1 MNKMKN
7 LLIVESPTKARTIG
21 KYLGNNFKVIATI
34 GHIRDLPKNKMAVD
48 MKNDFEV
55 EYEID
60 SKKKKVVEELI
71 KASKEAD
78 SILLASDPDR
88 EGEAISWHVKWILE
102 NSQSLKSKKQVSNK
116 KLVNKKNNTK
126 TNDIAKKISRI
137 TFHEITKEAV
147 EEALKEARDV
157 DMDLVN
163 AQQAR
168 RVLDRVVGYSLSPI
182 LWRKVRRGL
191 SGGRV
196 QSVAVRLIC
205 ERENEI
211 AEFRAEKY
219 FSVGADFV
227 RGEKFSANL
236 VKVEG
241 KNVNFLTKVKLFDGE
256 YTYSQSIFKQKDQLD
271 KFINSL
277 DKEFLVQNIVGKE
290 TTRSPLPA
298 FTTSKLQQAAAR
310 KMGWSGKQT
319 MSVAQKLYEKGLIT
333 YHRTDSVYL
342 SQKAIDEFRKYI
354 VKEYGPNYVS
364 EKVRVYKNNSK
375 NAQEAHEAIRPTKV
389 SVKNIDGADSREVK
403 LYELIW
409 KRAVATQGSSAKIE
423 NTTIDFVNKNSI
435 FQSKGVRML
444 FDGFLKINGEKHEDQ
459 VLPLL
464 EIGEKINTKKIWSLE
479 NRTNPMPRYS
489 DASLVSSLEKQG
501 IGRPSTYAP
510 IISTIIMRQY
520 VERDEGRFKPTVLG
534 VATNEFLV
542 KNFENI
548 LSLPFTAEMEKDLD
562 EIALGKWNW
571 KKMMKN
577 FWEKFEKDI
586 KVADKDGER
595 VKVETEK
602 LGEKCPECKEGDLV
616 IRLGKFGKFV
626 SCSRFPDCKY
636 TKQFREDAGFNCPV
650 CDKPGVVRRTKS
662 GRKFFGC
669 SDYPN
674 CKWAGW
680 KKP

>member
-1 MNKMKN
+1 MKN

-21 KYLGNNFKVIATI
+21 KYLGKDFAVIATI

-48 MKNDFEV
+48 LKNDFEV

-60 SKKKKVVEELI
+60 SKKKNVVADLV
-71 KASKEAD
+71 KFSKEAD
-78 SILLASDPDR
+78 KILLASDPDR

-102 NSQSLKSKKQVSNK
+102 SKNKSKKFK
-116 KLVNKKNNTK
+116 
-126 TNDIAKKISRI
+126 DKISRI

-147 EEALKEARDV
+147 EEALKQAREI
-157 DMDLVN
+157 DMNLVN
-163 AQQAR
+163 AQQGR

-205 ERENEI
+205 EREKEI
-211 AEFRAEKY
+211 EAFKKENY
-219 FSVGADFV
+219 FSIGGDFDI
-227 RGEKFSANL
+227 GEKFSADL
-236 VKVEG
+236 IKVDG
-241 KNVNFLTKVKLFDGE
+241 KNVNISTKIKLFDGD
-256 YTYSQSIFKQKDQLD
+256 YTYSKSIFNQKDKVD
-271 KFINSL
+271 KFISAL
-277 DKEFLVQNIVGKE
+277 DKEFLVEKIVGKE
-290 TTRSPLPA
+290 TVRSPLPA

-310 KMGWSGKQT
+310 RMGWSGKQT

-342 SQKAIDEFRKYI
+342 SAKAIDEFRKYI
-354 VKEYGPNYVS
+354 VKKFGANYIS

-375 NAQEAHEAIRPTKV
+375 NAQEAHEAIRPTNV
-389 SVKNIDGADSREVK
+389 NFNPNGGPAFTESFGEAREIK
-403 LYELIW
+403 LYEMIW
-409 KRAVATQGSSAKIE
+409 KRAVATQGAVAKVE
-423 NTTIDFVNKNSI
+423 NTTIDLSNKNGL

-444 FDGFLKINGEKHEDQ
+444 FDGFLKISGEKHEDQ
-459 VLPLL
+459 ILPKLKV
-464 EIGEKINTKKIWSLE
+464 GEKIKSKKIWSLE
-479 NRTNPMPRYS
+479 NNTNPMPRYS

-510 IISTIIMRQY
+510 IISTIILRQY
-520 VERDEGRFKPTVLG
+520 VEREEGRFIPTVLG
-534 VATNEFLV
+534 KATNEFLV
-542 KNFENI
+542 KNFEDI

-562 EIALGKWNW
+562 EIALGKLNW
-571 KKMMKN
+571 KEMMMI
-577 FWEKFEKDI
+577 FWNKFEKEI
-586 KVADKDGER
+586 KLAEKEGER

-602 LGEKCPECKEGDLV
+602 TGEKCPVCKKGDLV
-616 IRLGKFGKFV
+616 VRLGKFGKFV
-626 SCSRFPDCKY
+626 SCDRFPECKY
-636 TKQFREDAGFNCPV
+636 TRQYSENAGFKCPT
-650 CDKPGVVRRTKS
+650 CGKDGVVRRTKS
-662 GRKFFGC
+662 GRKFYGC

>member
-21 KYLGNNFKVIATI
+21 KYLGRDFKVIATI

-71 KASKEAD
+71 KASRESD
-78 SILLASDPDR
+78 LILLASDPDR

-102 NSQSLKSKKQVSNK
+102 SKDKTK
-116 KLVNKKNNTK
+116 KLK
-126 TNDIAKKISRI
+126 DKISRI

-147 EEALKEARDV
+147 EEALKEARNI
-157 DMDLVN
+157 DMNLVN

-182 LWRKVRRGL
+182 LWKKVRRGL

-205 ERENEI
+205 EREKEI
-211 AEFRAEKY
+211 EAFSSEKY
-219 FSVGADFV
+219 FTIGADFEK
-227 RGEKFSANL
+227 GEKFGANL
-236 VKVEG
+236 VKIDG
-241 KNVNFLTKVKLFDGE
+241 KNVILSTKIKLFDGD
-256 YTYSQSIFKQKDQLD
+256 YTYSRSIFKQKDEVD
-271 KFINSL
+271 KFVKSL
-277 DKEFLVQNIVGKE
+277 DRDFVVENVVGKDI
-290 TTRSPLPA
+290 TRSPLPA

-342 SQKAIDEFRKYI
+342 SSKAIDEFRKYI
-354 VKEYGPNYVS
+354 VKEYGVDYVS
-364 EKVRVYKNNSK
+364 EKIRVYKNNSK
-375 NAQEAHEAIRPTKV
+375 NAQEAHEAIRPTNV
-389 SVKNIDGADSREVK
+389 SVKNIDGADSREIK
-403 LYELIW
+403 LYEIIW
-409 KRAVATQGSSAKIE
+409 KRAVATQGANARIK
-423 NTTIDFVNKNSI
+423 NTIIDFSNKNSL
-435 FQSKGVRML
+435 FQSRGVNML
-444 FDGFLKINGEKHEDQ
+444 FDGFLRINGEKHEDQ
-459 VLPLL
+459 VLPNLKT
-464 EIGEKINTKKIWSLE
+464 GEKIKSKKIWSLE
-479 NRTNPMPRYS
+479 NKTNPMPRYS

-520 VERDEGRFKPTVLG
+520 VEREDGRFKPTVLG
-534 VATNEFLV
+534 KATNEFLV

-562 EIALGKWNW
+562 EVALGKWEW
-571 KKMMKN
+571 KKMMKI

-586 KVADKDGER
+586 KLADKDGER
-595 VKVETEK
+595 VRVETEST
-602 LGEKCPECKEGDLV
+602 GEKCPECKEGDLV

-626 SCSRFPDCKY
+626 SCNRFPECKY
-636 TKQFREDAGFNCPV
+636 TKQYREDAGFSCPI
-650 CDKPGVVRRTKS
+650 CGKEGVVRRTKS

>member
-1 MNKMKN
+1 MKN

-21 KYLGNNFKVIATI
+21 KYLGKDFKVMATV

-48 MKNDFEV
+48 MKNNFEV

-60 SKKKKVVEELI
+60 NKKKSLVAELI

-102 NSQSLKSKKQVSNK
+102 SKDKNK
-116 KLVNKKNNTK
+116 KLK
-126 TNDIAKKISRI
+126 DKISRI

-147 EEALKEARDV
+147 EEALKQAREI

-168 RVLDRVVGYSLSPI
+168 RVLDRVVGYSLSPV

-205 ERENEI
+205 EREKEI
-211 AEFRAEKY
+211 EAFKKEKYYTVWSELKKKETFRA
-219 FSVGADFV
+219 D
-227 RGEKFSANL
+227 L
-236 VKVEG
+236 VKIEG
-241 KNVNFLTKVKLFDGE
+241 KSVFISTKLKLFDGG
-256 YTYSQSIFKQKDQLD
+256 YTYSKSIFKDNKEVEN
-271 KFINSL
+271 FVNSL
-277 DKEFLVQNIVGKE
+277 NKEFLVESIKGREFLK
-290 TTRSPLPA
+290 TPLPA

-310 KMGWSGKQT
+310 RMGWSGKQT
-319 MSVAQKLYEKGLIT
+319 MSVAQQLYEKGLIS

-342 SQKAIDEFRKYI
+342 SQKAIDEFRNFI
-354 VKEYGPNYVS
+354 AKEYGKNYLS
-364 EKVRVYKNNSK
+364 DKVRIYKNNSK
-375 NAQEAHEAIRPTKV
+375 NAQEAHEAIRPTNV
-389 SVKNIDGADSREVK
+389 AIRNIEGADSREIK
-403 LYELIW
+403 LYEMIW
-409 KRAVATQGSSAKIE
+409 KRAVSTQGAAAKMK
-423 NTTIDFVNKNSI
+423 NTTITFSSGKAV
-435 FQSKGVRML
+435 FQSKGVRMM
-444 FDGFLKINGEKHEDQ
+444 FDGFLKISGEKHEDQ
-459 VLPLL
+459 ILPELN
-464 EIGEKINTKKIWSLE
+464 EGEKITAKKINYEE
-479 NRTNPMPRYS
+479 NETSPMPRYS

-520 VERDEGRFKPTVLG
+520 VDRDEGKFKPTVLG
-534 VATNEFLV
+534 KATNEFLV
-542 KNFENI
+542 KNFEDI
-548 LSLPFTAEMEKDLD
+548 LSLPFTAEMEESLD
-562 EIALGKWNW
+562 KVALNKLNW
-571 KKMMKN
+571 IDMMKK
-577 FWEKFEKDI
+577 FWKGFEK
-586 KVADKDGER
+586 KVKIAEKDGER

-602 LGEKCPECKEGDLV
+602 LGEKCPECKDGDLV

-626 SCSRFPDCKY
+626 SCNRFPECKY
-636 TKQFREDAGFNCPV
+636 SRQYQEDAGFKCPE
-650 CDKPGVVRRTKS
+650 CGKDGVVRKTKT
-662 GRKFFGC
+662 GRKFYGC
-669 SDYPN
+669 SDYPK

>member
-1 MNKMKN
+1 MNKMKT

-21 KYLGNNFKVIATI
+21 KYLGKDFTVIATI

-71 KASKEAD
+71 KASREAD

-102 NSQSLKSKKQVSNK
+102 SKDKSKKLK
-116 KLVNKKNNTK
+116 
-126 TNDIAKKISRI
+126 DRISRI

-147 EEALKEARDV
+147 EEALKEAREI

-205 ERENEI
+205 EREKEI
-211 AEFRAEKY
+211 EVFRAEK
-219 FSVGADFV
+219 FFCIGADFEK
-227 RGEKFSANL
+227 GEKFSANL
-236 VKVEG
+236 IKIDG
-241 KNVNFLTKVKLFDGE
+241 KNVNLSTKIKLFDGD
-256 YTYSQSIFKQKDQLD
+256 YTYSQSIFKQKEEVD
-271 KFINSL
+271 KFIKSL
-277 DKEFLVQNIVGKE
+277 DNEFVVEKIVGKE
-290 TTRSPLPA
+290 SVRSPLPA
-298 FTTSKLQQAAAR
+298 FTTSKLQQAGAR

-342 SQKAIDEFRKYI
+342 SEKAIDEFRKYI
-354 VKEYGPNYVS
+354 AKEYGSDYVT

-375 NAQEAHEAIRPTKV
+375 NAQEAHEAIRPTNV
-389 SVKNIDGADSREVK
+389 SLKPNGGPAFTESFGEAREIK
-403 LYELIW
+403 LYEMIW
-409 KRAVATQGSSAKIE
+409 KRAVATQGAVAKME
-423 NTTIDFVNKNSI
+423 NTTIDFSNKNGI

-459 VLPLL
+459 ILPHLKT
-464 EIGEKINTKKIWSLE
+464 GEKISSKKIWSLE
-479 NRTNPMPRYS
+479 NNTNPMPRYS

-520 VERDEGRFKPTVLG
+520 VDRVEGRFWPTVLG
-534 VATNEFLV
+534 KATNEFLV
-542 KNFENI
+542 KNFGDI

-562 EIALGKWNW
+562 EVALGKMKW
-571 KKMMKN
+571 KEMMKL
-577 FWEKFEKDI
+577 FWKKFEKEI
-586 KVADKDGER
+586 KLAEKDGER
-595 VKVETEK
+595 VKVETEST
-602 LGEKCPECKEGDLV
+602 GEKCPDCKVGELV

-626 SCSRFPDCKY
+626 SCNRFPECKY
-636 TKQFREDAGFNCPV
+636 TKQFKEMAGFNCPT
-650 CDKPGVVRRTKS
+650 CGKEAVVKQTKT